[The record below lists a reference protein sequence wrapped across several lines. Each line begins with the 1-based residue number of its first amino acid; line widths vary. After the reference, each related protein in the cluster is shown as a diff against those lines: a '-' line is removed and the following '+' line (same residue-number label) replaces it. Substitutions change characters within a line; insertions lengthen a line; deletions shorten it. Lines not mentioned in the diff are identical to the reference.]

1 MMCLRYSIVLTVLLS
16 LLLAG
21 CAGMAQRERL
31 RSLEKSLQEYAAA
44 LRWARYGDAHDYIW
58 ARDGTKPG
66 LDVDGFEDYRIAG
79 MNIIRSDLNEDETEA
94 KVYAVVQYYSDRN
107 ATIRELKQVQDWW
120 YHEESKRWFL
130 EGDLPYLEGSSE
142 E

>member
-1 MMCLRYSIVLTVLLS
+1 MIRFRYTIVAAVLIS

-21 CAGMAQRERL
+21 CAGMQQRERL
-31 RSLEKSLQEYAAA
+31 RLLEKSLQEYAAA
-44 LRWARYGDAHDYIW
+44 LRWGRYSDAYDFIW
-58 ARDGTKPG
+58 SRDGSKPG
-66 LDVDGFEDYRIAG
+66 LDTDGFEGYRIAG
-79 MNIIRSDLNEDETEA
+79 MNIIRSDMNDDETEA
-94 KVYAVVQYYSDRN
+94 QVYTVVQFYSDHS

-130 EGDLPYLEGSSE
+130 DGNLPYLESSSE